1 MCGKNNGMMS
11 QRQKDLL
18 FETLQM
24 LRSCVRPRFYDWKD
38 ADDWLFSELG
48 FTKAELQEIFDGR
61 GVLHYDG
68 SAIDDKAPESLCAGR
83 KIEVGTDIPTAENA
97 VHAAPL
103 SHAEIIAK
111 GGKPVWAIMLYP
123 NVDED
128 IPRPKGWGIV
138 PEKDSFRQV
147 LHQDFTLN
155 PCYMETYGKVWIAFA
170 DEQDISRY
178 EEGEVCETSETSES

>member
-1 MCGKNNGMMS
+1 MADKNTGTMS
-11 QRQKDLL
+11 KRQKDLF

-24 LRSCVRPRFYDWKD
+24 LRSCVKPRFYDWKD

-48 FTKAELQEIFDGR
+48 FTKAELQEIFAGR
-61 GVLHYDG
+61 GVLYYDG
-68 SAIDDKAPESLCAGR
+68 SAIDEKASGSLCTSR
-83 KIEVGTDIPTAENA
+83 EVGVSTNMSTAENDVCA
-97 VHAAPL
+97 VPL
-103 SHAEIIAK
+103 AREELIAM

-147 LHQDFTLN
+147 LHQDFTLT

-170 DEQDISRY
+170 DEQNISRY
-178 EEGEVCETSETSES
+178 EEGEVRETSES

>member
-1 MCGKNNGMMS
+1 MCDKTESVMP

-24 LRSCVRPRFYDWKD
+24 LRSCVKPRFYDWKD

-61 GVLHYDG
+61 GVLYYDG
-68 SAIDDKAPESLCAGR
+68 SAIDDKALESPCAGR
-83 KIEVGTDIPTAENA
+83 KSEVGTEENA
-97 VHAAPL
+97 AHAAPL
-103 SHAEIIAK
+103 SHTELIAK

-155 PCYMETYGKVWIAFA
+155 PCYMETYGKVWVAFA
-170 DEQDISRY
+170 DEQNISRY
-178 EEGEVCETSETSES
+178 EEGEVCEPSES